1 VRSLEGCFSDI
12 SHQTDGRE
20 REKNN
25 PSASSTLR
33 SESSLLYVCYR
44 CWCCVCSG
52 YLSVISQQ
60 KSMILQNIS
69 QIHIPMFK
77 GSTMILILISDI
89 DPDPDILP
97 ISFPT
102 SIINSTFKFKN
113 ISIKTQKL
121 TSNFLFLERSAIDRR
136 NLNQQCSTVNY
147 VMSESSSL
155 T

>member
-1 VRSLEGCFSDI
+1 
-12 SHQTDGRE
+12 
-20 REKNN
+20 
-25 PSASSTLR
+25 
-33 SESSLLYVCYR
+33 
-44 CWCCVCSG
+44 
-52 YLSVISQQ
+52 
-60 KSMILQNIS
+60 MILQNIS

-136 NLNQQCSTVNY
+136 NLNQQCSKLRHVREQLIDLERGSTRKSDMDSKSGVGPGSEGSTRFDIRDTVR
-147 VMSESSSL
+147 MSIVEAGGQLNCSQI
-155 T
+155 TR

>member
-1 VRSLEGCFSDI
+1 MEEKEKRTTQVR
-12 SHQTDGRE
+12 HQH
-20 REKNN
+20 
-25 PSASSTLR
+25 SAVRAVYSMF
-33 SESSLLYVCYR
+33 VIAVGVV
-44 CWCCVCSG
+44 CCVCSG

-121 TSNFLFLERSAIDRR
+121 TSNFIFLERSAIDRR